1 MADNR
6 VPGEGRMRSKYGLVY
21 KVVHKP
27 DGFVSCSK
35 YYKSDVH
42 VSRLS
47 IRNVARDEHL
57 RPRSPTFG
65 HRVFPLPSSP
75 FSWERWL
82 RGVAP
87 ELEKRP
93 SPTTSSEIT
102 WVDRVP
108 FTIALTIAISLDPR
122 FPRPFPPFNTDSLT
136 HLSLNLD
143 QISRHFSLHSNQFLF
158 EIGKINKI
166 SR

>member
-21 KVVHKP
+21 KMVYKP

-35 YYKSDVH
+35 YYKSDIH

-108 FTIALTIAISLDPR
+108 FTIALTIVRSLIPSPFPLQHRFINSFNLDPWTSIK
-122 FPRPFPPFNTDSLT
+122 FPAIFLCINFLRIN
-136 HLSLNLD
+136 
-143 QISRHFSLHSNQFLF
+143 FSSKS
-158 EIGKINKI
+158 IK
-166 SR
+166 